1 MIAFELF
8 ARLFARLL
16 GLIECFPGPRG
27 TTVCRVRR
35 LVPAWA
41 GAQTWGRLILVAQGE
56 DWRAHWPHEYVHVLQ
71 WKRWRLFFPVAYAL
85 ASLWVW
91 IRGGRPYL
99 DNPFEREARRRAA
112 EFSAFAKDA

>member
-1 MIAFELF
+1 MIVFELF

-16 GLIECFPGPRG
+16 GLIGCFPGPRG

-41 GAQTWGRLILVAQGE
+41 GAQTWGRLILVAEGE

-71 WKRWRLFFPVAYAL
+71 WRCYGPLFPVLYAL
-85 ASLWVW
+85 ASLWAWV
-91 IRGGRPYL
+91 RGGRAYR
-99 DNPFEREARRRAA
+99 DNPFEVEARRRAF
-112 EFSAFAKDA
+112 EFRDLVREG